1 MSDRSTKPNVSTT
14 RRALLR
20 ASVGIGTGGA
30 LASTGAATP
39 NDAVS
44 VATERTRKTAP
55 DNEQFETPGRPSRT
69 AYRAL
74 AQIERSVAQRSGSPS
89 FDRVV
94 NAVGYLGIGS
104 NDPIDEAL
112 ERADAAGDLDGV
124 LLDFPPGTYRLS
136 DGFSISPEGAFG
148 IVGPRATFRLDS
160 GLRCEVKIH
169 GLSRGLFE
177 GFTFDQRAGRAAVS
191 VLLGTDGHI
200 DVRDLTY
207 RGTAEAV
214 ADDQGALLRP
224 VAENRTASIRID
236 DLHARGGTNA
246 GSHAW
251 VGSDPPPNHVA
262 GGIVGVFVGRANE
275 GVVQFVDPVLHGW
288 ENALYATRTRGAVQ
302 VIGGRFV
309 NNNNTAVRISG
320 AESFCDGAT
329 IVLDARRWPESHPG
343 EFTIGEVQG
352 VSAVRL
358 ETGGLD
364 KSGTRLRNLDVR
376 AYAMQKCP
384 GLIVYRGSA
393 GAGRMRRCRLT
404 NHLDGTPAI
413 VIDPPGAGPYSAP
426 PGSQAVRM
434 DHIEIGGSM
443 TGAPAV
449 RGSTERSNSL
459 LADSCLRIPD
469 AGPDDVRSIRT
480 RNVGY
485 GADCTASQRIE
496 SQFGMP
502 SDVTTIQNTTVQPPS
517 PGPGLPG
524 LGVLVGFGTIT
535 AYVMATLPPLLRE
548 KFRT

>member
-1 MSDRSTKPNVSTT
+1 MSAGVAKSSGTIDPATKRTQET
-14 RRALLR
+14 LR
-20 ASVGIGTGGA
+20 DGS
-30 LASTGAATP
+30 
-39 NDAVS
+39 
-44 VATERTRKTAP
+44 R
-55 DNEQFETPGRPSRT
+55 FETPGQPSRA

-74 AQIERSVAQRSGSPS
+74 AQIERNVAQRSGSPT

-94 NAVGYLGIGS
+94 SAIEYLGIGP

-136 DGFSISPEGAFG
+136 DGFSISPDGDFG
-148 IVGPRATFRLDS
+148 IVGPRATFRLDPD
-160 GLRCEVKIH
+160 LRCEVKIH
-169 GLSRGLFE
+169 DLSRGLFE

-191 VLLGTDGHI
+191 VLLSTDGHI
-200 DVRDLTY
+200 DARDLTY
-207 RGTAEAV
+207 RGTAAAV
-214 ADDQGALLRP
+214 DDDQGALLRP

-262 GGIVGVFVGRANE
+262 GGIVGAFVGRANE

-288 ENALYATRTRGAVQ
+288 ENGLYATRTRGAVQ

-329 IVLDARRWPESHPG
+329 IVLDAQRWPDSHPG
-343 EFTIGEVQG
+343 AFTIGEIQG

-364 KSGTRLRNLDVR
+364 KSGTQLRNLDVR

-384 GLIVYRGSA
+384 GLVVYRGSA

-434 DHIEIGGSM
+434 DHIEIRGSM
-443 TGAPAV
+443 TSAPAV
-449 RGSTERSNSL
+449 RGSTERPNSL
-459 LADSCLRIPD
+459 LADSCIRIPD
-469 AGPDDVRSIRT
+469 AGPADVRAVRT

-485 GADCTASQRIE
+485 GADCTASQRID
-496 SQFGMP
+496 SQFGVP
-502 SDVTTIQNTTVQPPS
+502 SDVPAIRNTTVQPPS

-524 LGVLVGFGTIT
+524 LGVLVGLGAIT
-535 AYVMATLPPLLRE
+535 AYVMATLPPILRE
-548 KFRT
+548 KFRS